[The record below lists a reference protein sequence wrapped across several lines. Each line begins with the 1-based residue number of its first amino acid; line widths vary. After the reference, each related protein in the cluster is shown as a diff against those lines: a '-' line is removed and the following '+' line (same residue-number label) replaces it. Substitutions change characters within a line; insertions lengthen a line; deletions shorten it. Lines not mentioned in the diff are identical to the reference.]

1 MDTYTQQI
9 TEQMTEYA
17 KELLEDTGEFYP
29 FGAFIDAAGQVHP
42 LEYEIED
49 KKNMP
54 PNGVVIDSLS
64 AYCSSEFQSGRMLA
78 YGLCYESEVLLERGK
93 APVDTITVDVVS
105 SLDAEVPLYYYP
117 FSIRGESI
125 RYGEAFAVK
134 RS

>member
-9 TEQMTEYA
+9 IEHLTEYA

-29 FGAFIDAAGQVHP
+29 FGAFIDAAGQIHP

-54 PNGVVIDSLS
+54 NNGVVIESLS
-64 AYCSSEFQSGRMLA
+64 NYCSAEFKSGKMLA

-93 APVDTITVDVVS
+93 APVDTITVDVAS
-105 SLDAEVPLYYYP
+105 SLDEAIPVFYYP
-117 FSIRGESI
+117 FSIRGESV

-134 RS
+134 RT